1 MLVTTNSEQVGPCLP
16 VGVNQCLLVTQSSGM
31 VVLDSQ
37 SFVENRKRVN
47 SGLLDYL
54 PRIYFRAGPIPYVSF
69 LLEFVALRL
78 ATLAELVRL
87 VVFRGAAILVAFF
100 VRIGLVFAPPLVQH
114 GELQTL
120 LFVRHSKPQKL
131 VQL

>member
-1 MLVTTNSEQVGPCLP
+1 MTVKTNSVQVGPCLP
-16 VGVNQCLLVTQSSGM
+16 VGVKQCLLVTQSSGM
-31 VVLDSQ
+31 IVLESQ
-37 SFVENRKRVN
+37 SFVEDRKRVN

-54 PRIYFRAGPIPYVSF
+54 PRVYFRADPIPYVSF

-87 VVFRGAAILVAFF
+87 VVFRGAAILVTFF
-100 VRIGLVFAPPLVQH
+100 VRTGFVFAPPLVQH
-114 GELQTL
+114 GELRTL
-120 LFVRHSKPQKL
+120 LFVRYSEHQKL